1 MTAPEVTVIGGGMA
15 GSEAAWQLACAGL
28 RVRLV
33 EMKPAVLSPA
43 HESALL
49 GELVCSNSLRSNDE
63 ATPAGLLKRELRG
76 AGSMVIDCADANR
89 VPAGAALAVERFG
102 FARAITARLAMHP
115 NITIERRCARE
126 LPDGPVIVATG
137 PLTAGA
143 LGDVIRRELGGDR
156 MYFYDAIAPIVAAD
170 SIDWDHAFTGSRWGK
185 ESGVTTT
192 GEAAGPRPGGGGALY
207 GGDLDVAPEE
217 ARARQL
223 RRRALAAEAA
233 ASASASEGEE
243 EPASDPSDPDSR
255 PATGPVPDEAAHG
268 DVGVGD
274 YINCPLNKAE
284 YFALVDAV
292 VAGRKVLPHEFEQP
306 KYFEGC
312 MPIEVMAER
321 GRQTLR
327 FGPMRPIG
335 LRDPR
340 TGHRPWAVVQ
350 LRPENRYLTA
360 YNLVGF
366 QTRLAYPEQQRIF
379 AMIPALRTAEFL
391 RFGSI
396 HRNTYIDAPAKLG
409 PRFELRDRPS
419 IRFAGLLTGVEGY
432 IESCAMGLLC
442 ARALISELTGQP
454 YAPPP
459 ASSMMGALYLHV
471 CAPREG
477 KYRYTPTNANFGL
490 LPPLGDTRKDQKK
503 IRMAARACADFDAW
517 LAAGMTAPI
526 AAPSELASDSL
537 AAPAP
542 DSLAAPGGATD
553 SESAL

>member
-1 MTAPEVTVIGGGMA
+1 MA
-15 GSEAAWQLACAGL
+15 GSEAAWQLAEQGV

-43 HESALL
+43 HESALC

-63 ATPAGLLKRELRG
+63 ATPAGLLKRELRA
-76 AGSMVIDCADANR
+76 AGSMVIACADEHR

-115 NITIERRCARE
+115 NIVIERRCARE
-126 LPDGPVIVATG
+126 LPEGPVIVATG

-143 LGDVIRRELGGDR
+143 LGEVIRKELGGDR

-185 ESGVTTT
+185 ESGV
-192 GEAAGPRPGGGGALY
+192 ERLRPAGQGALY
-207 GGDLDVAPEE
+207 GGDH
-217 ARARQL
+217 
-223 RRRALAAEAA
+223 ALAADLEAKAVARRAARDGEAA
-233 ASASASEGEE
+233 PAVPVANEGADPVDAVEAAG
-243 EPASDPSDPDSR
+243 PAP
-255 PATGPVPDEAAHG
+255 GEVDEAAHG

-284 YFALVDAV
+284 YLALVDAV
-292 VAGRKVLPHEFEQP
+292 KAGRKVLPHEFEEP

-312 MPIEVMAER
+312 MPIEVMADR
-321 GRQTLR
+321 GVQTLR

-379 AMIPALRTAEFL
+379 SMIPALKNAEFL
-391 RFGSI
+391 RYGSI

-409 PRFELRDRPS
+409 PRFELRGRPDVH
-419 IRFAGLLTGVEGY
+419 FAGLLTGVEGY

-442 ARALISELTGQP
+442 ARALAAQLLGKPFTP
-454 YAPPP
+454 PPP
-459 ASSMMGALYLHV
+459 ASMMGGLYLHV

-477 KYRYTPTNANFGL
+477 KYRYSPTNANFGL
-490 LPPLGDTRKDQKK
+490 LPPLPDTRKDQKK
-503 IRMAARACADFDAW
+503 IRMAARAVVEFDAW
-517 LAAGMTAPI
+517 LA
-526 AAPSELASDSL
+526 
-537 AAPAP
+537 
-542 DSLAAPGGATD
+542 GA
-553 SESAL
+553 